1 LIMPKGRGREL
12 FEEPLF
18 EDIQILTE
26 EEVGSAAKGES
37 PYKLLTIRGT
47 ASRGGV
53 VNKNKRLY
61 PTSVLA
67 KATEKAQAAI
77 KQGRLLGEVDHPEDY
92 GSLGRTAIKFTKLYM
107 QGDDMLF
114 EGEVLATKAGEHLA
128 LLLRSGVGV
137 GISTRGNGSVRPIDG
152 PDGTIYEVQPD
163 YELKGIDCVLEASNE
178 FGKVANFESK
188 EGGKR
193 MELTMERLQ
202 NDYPEL
208 YAKVVESVKEQV
220 KQEIQESLEKDFE
233 LKVSQAIEEKKE
245 ELLAEARKEVM
256 ESEEVVQLKAIVEAV
271 VNAVKPMIPEA
282 KPKEELDAELVK
294 ANESLQAQNESLQ
307 AQIDTLNAVVET
319 LKEEKAQAEKLLE
332 EQENAKK
339 VAEKIDALVKGHR
352 FEKALRQK
360 LAACKTEGEVQKC
373 FESEEAFIASLVEST
388 SVPTGVGKV
397 KDEDANEEMFS
408 EEIKRQRR
416 LAGLTEGGK

>member
-1 LIMPKGRGREL
+1 MIMPKGKSREL

-18 EDIQILTE
+18 EDIRILTE

-37 PYKLLTIRGT
+37 PYKLLTISGT
-47 ASRGGV
+47 ASKGGV

-61 PTSVLA
+61 PTSVLV
-67 KATEKAQAAI
+67 KATERAQAAI
-77 KQGRLLGEVDHPEDY
+77 RKGKLLGEVDHPEDY

-137 GISTRGNGSVRPIDG
+137 GISTRGYGSVRPIDG

-163 YELKGIDCVLEASNE
+163 YELKGIDCVLEESNE

-193 MELTMERLQ
+193 VELTMEMLQ

-208 YAKVVESVKEQV
+208 YAKVVESVKEQI
-220 KQEIQESLEKDFE
+220 KQEMKESLEKDFE

-245 ELLAEARKEVM
+245 ELMAKAKKEVM

-271 VNAVKPMIPEA
+271 VNAVKPMVPEA
-282 KPKEELDAELVK
+282 KTKEELDAELV
-294 ANESLQAQNESLQ
+294 QANESLQ
-307 AQIDTLNAVVET
+307 AQIDTLNGVVET
-319 LKEEKAQAEKLLE
+319 LKEEKAQAEKVLE

-339 VAEKIDALVKGHR
+339 VAEKIDALVAGHR

-360 LAACKTEGEVQKC
+360 LGACKTEDEVQKC
-373 FESEEAFIASLVEST
+373 FEAEEAFIASLVENT
-388 SVPTGVGKV
+388 VVPTGVGKV
-397 KDEDANEEMFS
+397 KDEDADEEVFS

>member
-1 LIMPKGRGREL
+1 MIMPKDKSREL
-12 FEEPLF
+12 LEEPLF
-18 EDIQILTE
+18 EDIRILAE

-37 PYKLLTIRGT
+37 PYKLLTISGV
-47 ASRGGV
+47 ASKGGV

-61 PTSVLA
+61 PTSVLV
-67 KATEKAQAAI
+67 KATEKAQDAI
-77 KQGRLLGEVDHPEDY
+77 RKGKLLGEVDHPEDY
-92 GSLGRTAIKFTKLYM
+92 GSLGRTAVKFTKLYM

-137 GISTRGNGSVRPIDG
+137 GISTRGYGSVRPIDG

-188 EGGKR
+188 GGGKR
-193 MELTMERLQ
+193 VELTMEMLQ

-208 YAKVVESVKEQV
+208 YAKVVERVKEQC
-220 KQEIQESLEKDFE
+220 KQEMQESLEKDFE

-245 ELLAEARKEVM
+245 ELMAEAKKEVM

-282 KPKEELDAELVK
+282 KTKEELDAELVQ
-294 ANESLQAQNESLQ
+294 ANESLK
-307 AQIDTLNAVVET
+307 AQIDTLNGVVET
-319 LKEEKAQAEKLLE
+319 LKEEKAQVEKLLE
-332 EQENAKK
+332 EQETAKK

-360 LAACKTEGEVQKC
+360 LGACKTEDEVQKC
-373 FESEEAFIASLVEST
+373 FEAEEAFIASLVEST
-388 SVPTGVGKV
+388 IVPTGAGKV
-397 KDEDANEEMFS
+397 KDEAANEEMFS
-408 EEIKRQRR
+408 EEIRRQRR

>member
-1 LIMPKGRGREL
+1 M
-12 FEEPLF
+12 
-18 EDIQILTE
+18 
-26 EEVGSAAKGES
+26 
-37 PYKLLTIRGT
+37 
-47 ASRGGV
+47 
-53 VNKNKRLY
+53 Y
-61 PTSVLA
+61 PTSVLV
-67 KATEKAQAAI
+67 KATERAQADI
-77 KQGRLLGEVDHPEDY
+77 KKGKLLGEVDHPKDS

-114 EGEVLATKAGEHLA
+114 EGEVLATEAGEHLA

-137 GISTRGNGSVRPIDG
+137 GISTRGYGSVRPIDG

-163 YELKGIDCVLEASNE
+163 YELKGIDCVLEESNE

-193 MELTMERLQ
+193 VELTMEMLQ

-208 YAKVVESVKEQV
+208 YAKVVESVKEQI
-220 KQEIQESLEKDFE
+220 KQEMKESLEKDFE

-245 ELLAEARKEVM
+245 ELMAEAKKEVM

-271 VNAVKPMIPEA
+271 VNAVKPMVPEA
-282 KPKEELDAELVK
+282 KTKEELDAELV
-294 ANESLQAQNESLQ
+294 QANESLQ
-307 AQIDTLNAVVET
+307 AQIDTLNGVVET
-319 LKEEKAQAEKLLE
+319 LKEEKAQAEKVLE

-339 VAEKIDALVKGHR
+339 VAEKIDALVAGHR

-360 LAACKTEGEVQKC
+360 LAACKTEDEVQKC
-373 FESEEAFIASLVEST
+373 FETEEAFIASLVEDT
-388 SVPTGVGKV
+388 VVPTGVGKV
-397 KDEDANEEMFS
+397 KDEDANEEVLS
-408 EEIKRQRR
+408 EEVKRQRR

>member
-1 LIMPKGRGREL
+1 MIVPKGRGREL

-26 EEVGSAAKGES
+26 EEVGSATKDES

-53 VNKNKRLY
+53 INKNRRLY
-61 PTSVLA
+61 PTSVLV

-137 GISTRGNGSVRPIDG
+137 GISTRGYGSVRPVDG
-152 PDGTIYEVQPD
+152 PDGTFYEVQPD
-163 YELKGIDCVLEASNE
+163 YELKGIDCVLEASNAY
-178 FGKVANFESK
+178 GKVANFESK

-220 KQEIQESLEKDFE
+220 KQEMQESLEKDFE

-245 ELLAEARKEVM
+245 ELLAEAKKEVM
-256 ESEEVVQLKAIVEAV
+256 ESEEVVQLKAIVESV

-282 KPKEELDAELVK
+282 KTKEELDAELVQ
-294 ANESLQAQNESLQ
+294 ANESLK

-360 LAACKTEGEVQKC
+360 LAACKTEDEVQKC

-388 SVPTGVGKV
+388 IVPTGAGKV
-397 KDEDANEEMFS
+397 KDENANEEMFS